1 VGAAVLPFARAALN
15 AVAGARAIV
24 DDLTGLVRGQVTAG
38 MVSGCALPVLAELL
52 ATFHELHPGVR
63 VTLVEDGS
71 DLLTERLRD
80 GTLDLAL
87 IGSAGSPAEGVDT
100 AIIADEE
107 LVAMT
112 SISDPAET
120 MTVAALRDEPLICL
134 PPGTGVRTALDAA
147 CAAEGF
153 TPWVVFEASA
163 LPMVAHLA
171 ARGLGTAI
179 LPASVALA
187 HAPALRAIAITGPP
201 MRSRLE
207 LAWSCAVP
215 ANPAARTLI
224 EHVRTF
230 VADCRA

>member
-1 VGAAVLPFARAALN
+1 
-15 AVAGARAIV
+15 
-24 DDLTGLVRGQVTAG
+24 
-38 MVSGCALPVLAELL
+38 M
-52 ATFHELHPGVR
+52 
-63 VTLVEDGS
+63 
-71 DLLTERLRD
+71 
-80 GTLDLAL
+80 
-87 IGSAGSPAEGVDT
+87 DT

-112 SISDPAET
+112 GISDPAET

-187 HAPALRAIAITGPP
+187 HAPALRAIAIIGPP

-230 VADCRA
+230 MADCRA